1 MSATTPRPSPV
12 PAVHP
17 PAPAPRVADGAARR
31 PRRAPRTGRARRRLH
46 PGVLAAL
53 LALAAPAPGVQAQT
67 AGAAPFPPEQRGG
80 LAVSADWLRGALDS
94 PGLVVLHVGDDYGT
108 AHIPGSRHLRLDAIA
123 VSRGERGDADRIRL
137 DLPDDLTSV
146 RRAFEEAGVSDSSR
160 VVVAFEG
167 RAAPTATRVLWTLQ
181 VLGLGER
188 SALLDGGVDA
198 WRAAGG
204 SLVDVVPDVVPGSI
218 RATPRLRHRADLDD
232 VRALAEGGDPV
243 LLDARRPGSYDG
255 SVEELPGRAG
265 HIPSARSLPALD
277 LYDDAGHLRS
287 DDELRALFA
296 AVGVE
301 PGDAVVA
308 YCHIGLWASAVVHAA
323 RTLGIEARLYDGSMT
338 EWAADPELP
347 LARPDEGPGGG
358 RRP

>member
-1 MSATTPRPSPV
+1 
-12 PAVHP
+12 
-17 PAPAPRVADGAARR
+17 
-31 PRRAPRTGRARRRLH
+31 
-46 PGVLAAL
+46 
-53 LALAAPAPGVQAQT
+53 
-67 AGAAPFPPEQRGG
+67 
-80 LAVSADWLRGALDS
+80 
-94 PGLVVLHVGDDYGT
+94 
-108 AHIPGSRHLRLDAIA
+108 
-123 VSRGERGDADRIRL
+123 
-137 DLPDDLTSV
+137 
-146 RRAFEEAGVSDSSR
+146 
-160 VVVAFEG
+160 
-167 RAAPTATRVLWTLQ
+167 
-181 VLGLGER
+181 
-188 SALLDGGVDA
+188 
-198 WRAAGG
+198 
-204 SLVDVVPDVVPGSI
+204 VPGSI